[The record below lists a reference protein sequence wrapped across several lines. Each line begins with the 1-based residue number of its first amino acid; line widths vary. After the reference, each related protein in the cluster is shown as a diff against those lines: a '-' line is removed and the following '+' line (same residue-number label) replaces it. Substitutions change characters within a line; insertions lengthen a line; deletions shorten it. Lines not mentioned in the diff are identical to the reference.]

1 MHILVIHGPNLNMLG
16 IREPS
21 RYGSATLESL
31 NQSLSES
38 AIQSGCTVS
47 TFQSN
52 IEGELVDAIQRCL
65 NGTSSLFES
74 YPLATLSSSNGLRE
88 GDSPNVDKVDKVDGI
103 LINPA
108 AYTHTSIAIRD
119 ALLAVS
125 IPFVEVHMS
134 NIYAREAFRHHSFL
148 SNIAVGTIVGFGQDS
163 YLLGLNALIRYIS
176 TQHMR

>member
-21 RYGSATLESL
+21 HYGSATLESL

-52 IEGELVDAIQRCL
+52 IEGELVDAIQRSL
-65 NGTSSLFES
+65 SGTSSLVES
-74 YPLATLSSSNGLRE
+74 SPLATSLSSNGMRE

>member
-16 IREPS
+16 IRES
-21 RYGSATLESL
+21 THYGSVTLESL
-31 NQSLSES
+31 NHSLSEI
-38 AIQSGCTVS
+38 AHQSGCTVS

-52 IEGELVDAIQRCL
+52 IEGEIVDAIQHAFHGIL
-65 NGTSSLFES
+65 NPTDSAILTSKLNNLKDVDSETGT
-74 YPLATLSSSNGLRE
+74 ADRI
-88 GDSPNVDKVDKVDGI
+88 DGI

-108 AYTHTSIAIRD
+108 AYTHTSVAIRD

-134 NIYAREAFRHHSFL
+134 NVYARETFRHQSFL
-148 SNIAVGTIVGFGQDS
+148 SDIALGTIVGFGKDS

>member
-21 RYGSATLESL
+21 HYGSATLESL

-52 IEGELVDAIQRCL
+52 IEGELVDAIQRSL
-65 NGTSSLFES
+65 NGTSSLVES
-74 YPLATLSSSNGLRE
+74 FPLTTSLSSNGLRE
-88 GDSPNVDKVDKVDGI
+88 GDSPNVDKVDGI

-134 NIYAREAFRHHSFL
+134 NIYDREAFRHHSFL

-176 TQHMR
+176 TQHLR